1 MRSPQGLT
9 GLWLVALGPPGSL
22 SRAHL
27 MQCFHTGYSKTVLL
41 FTGIQGARVCTNL
54 IHLHETGRLSEDHRI
69 HGEELSQINKAA
81 GAHLI
86 NEE

>member
-1 MRSPQGLT
+1 
-9 GLWLVALGPPGSL
+9 
-22 SRAHL
+22 

-41 FTGIQGARVCTNL
+41 FTGIQGARVCTENGVLTNL

-86 NEE
+86 NEELRAASRCGYESGLHGSAL